1 MRYWVIFAAFGLSF
15 AALLYVSQM
24 NLVVG
29 RDDLALD
36 MVEACI
42 EASNGDGACT
52 MNYALEEGRVTIE
65 IGGVQVFCRSGRNGL
80 SC

>member
-1 MRYWVIFAAFGLSF
+1 
-15 AALLYVSQM
+15 
-24 NLVVG
+24 VVG